1 MEGILEHENGI
12 RPKKDSVHVE
22 EHLPIYSLLI
32 SLHGFTIDAYVFES
46 FIAEWFKENVAII
59 ILLEIG
65 MVNLDSDST

>member
-1 MEGILEHENGI
+1 
-12 RPKKDSVHVE
+12 VE

-32 SLHGFTIDAYVFES
+32 SLHGFTIDTYVFES
-46 FIAEWFKENVAII
+46 FIAERFKENVAII